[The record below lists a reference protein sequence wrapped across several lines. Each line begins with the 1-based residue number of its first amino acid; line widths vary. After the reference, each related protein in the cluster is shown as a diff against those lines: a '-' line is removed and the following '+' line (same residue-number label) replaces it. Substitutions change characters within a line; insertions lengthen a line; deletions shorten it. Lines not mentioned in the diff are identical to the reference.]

1 MIKKV
6 IAEGEDFTH
15 VLPICRD
22 IIIKSGI
29 KKDGH
34 LIFAGCPGPC
44 YAMSTFFSFG
54 IRDLGL
60 NLYFAVDADMGQLLR
75 LDYVE
80 SQGIMAVGKESSLK
94 ADVIVLMSGLCNLP
108 IEKTLEFI
116 NHGLRNKGVIIGEA
130 PARGLFEE
138 MGWTDK
144 VPFNFLFE
152 FSMTNPTSFS
162 MD

>member
-1 MIKKV
+1 VIKKV
-6 IAEGEDFTH
+6 ISEGLDFTD
-15 VLPICRD
+15 VLPLFRD
-22 IIIKSGI
+22 IVIKSGI

-44 YAMSTFFSFG
+44 FAMSTFLGFG
-54 IRDLGL
+54 IKDLGL
-60 NLYFAVDADMGQLLR
+60 NLFFAFDADIERLLR

-80 SQGIMAVGKESSLK
+80 DQGIMAMGKESPLK
-94 ADVIVLMSGLCNLP
+94 ADVNVLMSGLCNLP
-108 IEKTLEFI
+108 LEKTLDFI
-116 NHGLRNKGVIIGEA
+116 NNGLRDKGVIIGEA
-130 PARGLFEE
+130 PAHGLFEE

-162 MD
+162 ME